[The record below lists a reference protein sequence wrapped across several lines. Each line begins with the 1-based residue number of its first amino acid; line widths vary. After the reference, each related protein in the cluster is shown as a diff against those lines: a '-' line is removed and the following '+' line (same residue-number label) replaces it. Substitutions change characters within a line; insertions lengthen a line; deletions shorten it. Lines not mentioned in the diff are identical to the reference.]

1 MMMKKIL
8 TMVVAVLTMIAAKA
22 QNPKGVEL
30 TAADMRIHVT
40 FYSPD
45 MVRVTKI
52 PMGSKTVEPKS
63 EVVTM
68 SPQTAIPVAV
78 NTSATATRLKSSSLV

>member
-40 FYSPD
+40 FYSTD

-52 PMGSKTVEPKS
+52 PMGS
-63 EVVTM
+63 
-68 SPQTAIPVAV
+68 
-78 NTSATATRLKSSSLV
+78 